1 MRRRRSGIG
10 GEEKLR
16 QRDRAAEV
24 IIEDIITDNFLKN
37 GWMGM
42 KTPTP
47 SKAAEN
53 QRKKEKLK

>member
-1 MRRRRSGIG
+1 MGRRRSGIG

-53 QRKKEKLK
+53 QRKKENLE

>member
-24 IIEDIITDNFLKN
+24 ILEDIITENFLKMD
-37 GWMGM
+37 GW
-42 KTPTP
+42 
-47 SKAAEN
+47 A
-53 QRKKEKLK
+53 

>member
-1 MRRRRSGIG
+1 MRRRRGGIG

-53 QRKKEKLK
+53 QRKKENLE

>member
-47 SKAAEN
+47 NKAAEN
-53 QRKKEKLK
+53 QRKKENLE

>member
-53 QRKKEKLK
+53 QRKKENLE

>member
-24 IIEDIITDNFLKN
+24 NTWRYNNWEFFKN
-37 GWMGM
+37 GWISM

-47 SKAAEN
+47 NKAAEN
-53 QRKKEKLK
+53 QRKKENLE

>member
-10 GEEKLR
+10 GEEKPR

-53 QRKKEKLK
+53 QRKKENLE